1 MSRGRDV
8 KSLEPQVAL
17 LFWVSG
23 ILVPCDMED
32 PLTATKLDW
41 L

>member
-17 LFWVSG
+17 LLWVSG
-23 ILVPCDMED
+23 IFCDMED